1 MKLKYQIILL
11 YCLITLLLFQIVS
24 CKRQQGKQV
33 IKYET
38 KDSFILR
45 PFVNTKK

>member
-11 YCLITLLLFQIVS
+11 YCLITLLPFQMVS
-24 CKRQQGKQV
+24 CKRQQDKQV

-38 KDSFILR
+38 KDSF
-45 PFVNTKK
+45 KKVP